1 MQTCNKSEKRQ
12 WCRNLLTWH
21 HYQFFDI
28 VMFLLWSL
36 VTGPTFMSNFQVQL
50 SWLVLEL
57 WQFFFIK
64 DSPEIWKLET
74 ICVFPNIWKLLWVRD
89 TEFGTKV
96 SNKMLLNAAK
106 YQGYSFYRFWV
117 ILWCLKSKKERARI
131 ERRKQPT
138 LH

>member
-1 MQTCNKSEKRQ
+1 MMSQFANTTS
-12 WCRNLLTWH
+12 LSIFWH
-21 HYQFFDI
+21 CY
-28 VMFLLWSL
+28 VSL
-36 VTGPTFMSNFQVQL
+36 VKFSYWSNFYVQL
-50 SWLVLEL
+50 SGPTIMIGSGVMTI
-57 WQFFFIK
+57 FFIK

-74 ICVFPNIWKLLWVRD
+74 ICFFPNIWKLVWVRD